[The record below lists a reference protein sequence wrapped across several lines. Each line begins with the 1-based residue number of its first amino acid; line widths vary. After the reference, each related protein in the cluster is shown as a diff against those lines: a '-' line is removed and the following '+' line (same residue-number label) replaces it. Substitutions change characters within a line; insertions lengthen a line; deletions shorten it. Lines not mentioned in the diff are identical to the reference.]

1 MVCVRLKGNE
11 KFWKKVLVEGLVDIC
26 LYNIRIEDGWEY
38 CWNRWYLRISRE
50 YFVREL
56 FLLLKI
62 ESNLEIYLNIGLLRV
77 IELGFENLRIIN
89 YDFVMMFFVK
99 FNRFVDELDI
109 VFNKFL
115 FIY

>member
-1 MVCVRLKGNE
+1 M
-11 KFWKKVLVEGLVDIC
+11 
-26 LYNIRIEDGWEY
+26 
-38 CWNRWYLRISRE
+38 
-50 YFVREL
+50 
-56 FLLLKI
+56 LLKI

-89 YDFVMMFFVK
+89 YDFVIMFFVK